1 MQRGDGANE
10 AGGASLWGGGRGDLF
25 DTAFLRLR
33 FEKLGISQTF
43 NLQFFSN
50 NVLYFCN
57 FFIVTI
63 LDVTIFK
70 KSRKKVINPNYSLG
84 FVYHHDLSI
93 AHASLGVSYKWINQR
108 LLSDQ
113 CM

>member
-1 MQRGDGANE
+1 M
-10 AGGASLWGGGRGDLF
+10 
-25 DTAFLRLR
+25 
-33 FEKLGISQTF
+33 
-43 NLQFFSN
+43 
-50 NVLYFCN
+50 YFIFVI

-70 KSRKKVINPNYSLG
+70 KSRKKVINPYYSLG

-113 CM
+113 CMLVDIVMCIRASSANATFWS

>member
-1 MQRGDGANE
+1 MKN
-10 AGGASLWGGGRGDLF
+10 WV
-25 DTAFLRLR
+25 FL
-33 FEKLGISQTF
+33 KLLIF
-43 NLQFFSN
+43 NFFSN

-113 CM
+113 CMLDSGHSNVYKS

>member
-1 MQRGDGANE
+1 M
-10 AGGASLWGGGRGDLF
+10 
-25 DTAFLRLR
+25 
-33 FEKLGISQTF
+33 
-43 NLQFFSN
+43 
-50 NVLYFCN
+50 
-57 FFIVTI
+57 TI

-70 KSRKKVINPNYSLG
+70 KRRKKVINPNYSLG